1 MRRLKSLKK
10 IVKEEVLK
18 KRSNIL
24 DNTIFDYDNID
35 DNPDNVMEA
44 APRSP
49 IWKLKIRNITKY
61 LNWCIAILK
70 LLISPY
76 SSSKLSLSLRYSII
90 LGICSFSSLV
100 LTCSHSH
107 ITNSFNIKSGVEN
120 VRE

>member
-35 DNPDNVMEA
+35 DNPNNVMEA

-61 LNWCIAILK
+61 PNWCIATLK

-76 SSSKLSLSLRYSII
+76 SSSKLSLSFISLLKDGDS
-90 LGICSFSSLV
+90 SFLP
-100 LTCSHSH
+100 
-107 ITNSFNIKSGVEN
+107 NPNANIY
-120 VRE
+120 R

>member
-35 DNPDNVMEA
+35 DNPNNVMEA
-44 APRSP
+44 APPSP

-61 LNWCIAILK
+61 LNWCIVI
-70 LLISPY
+70 
-76 SSSKLSLSLRYSII
+76 
-90 LGICSFSSLV
+90 
-100 LTCSHSH
+100 
-107 ITNSFNIKSGVEN
+107 
-120 VRE
+120 